1 MYDDRNV
8 CCLDCRKK
16 GLDPRSGAYKR
27 TGTNGI
33 ICAECGMEKAS
44 TNFRR
49 SKNSLVQVCRDCE
62 KIECDGCRRDI
73 LASKF
78 DTKDRHFYFGR
89 GHRVICCD
97 CKTRLQRLR
106 GRFQKS
112 ARKNALAA
120 DPWATRR
127 TAPCIHVEQGKH
139 RTRRVT
145 YSQETRASGFMLEAN
160 YKAQVYGVLRWQ
172 WNGCTVAVP
181 SFLNPGSRRNAALDN
196 QYSRTEFHN
205 CMQIS

>member
-1 MYDDRNV
+1 MRWMQ
-8 CCLDCRKK
+8 
-16 GLDPRSGAYKR
+16 
-27 TGTNGI
+27 T
-33 ICAECGMEKAS
+33 
-44 TNFRR
+44 
-49 SKNSLVQVCRDCE
+49 
-62 KIECDGCRRDI
+62 
-73 LASKF
+73 
-78 DTKDRHFYFGR
+78 RHFSVKVRYKGSPFLFWAWPQS
-89 GHRVICCD
+89 D
-97 CKTRLQRLR
+97 MLRLQNEIAEAA
-106 GRFQKS
+106 GKIPKECQEKS
-112 ARKNALAA
+112 ALAA

-127 TAPCIHVEQGKH
+127 TAPCIQVQQGKH